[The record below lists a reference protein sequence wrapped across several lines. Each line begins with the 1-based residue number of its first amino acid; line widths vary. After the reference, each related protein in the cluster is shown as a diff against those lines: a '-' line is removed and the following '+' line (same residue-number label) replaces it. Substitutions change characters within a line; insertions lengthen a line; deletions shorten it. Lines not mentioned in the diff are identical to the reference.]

1 LWRHERLNR
10 CAALETL
17 TMLADE
23 PITQLWLNQV
33 CQHDETA
40 SRLLVERLYPLVF
53 RIAMAHRPRQMA
65 EEDLCQEVFMSVF
78 ANLEQYGGKVPFEHW
93 VSRIAVNTCI
103 DQLRRQR
110 ARPELRYADLSEEE
124 SQCLQAMV
132 SDQAAP
138 SPEQSAA
145 TSELVDKLL
154 DGLSPEDRLLIQ
166 WLELEDRTVNEVAV
180 LTGWS
185 KALVRVRAFR
195 ARLRMKKTLE
205 RILEHEKL

>member
-1 LWRHERLNR
+1 
-10 CAALETL
+10 
-17 TMLADE
+17 MLADE
-23 PITQLWLNQV
+23 PITQNWLRQV
-33 CQHDETA
+33 CQHDEEA
-40 SRLLVERLYPLVF
+40 ARLLVERLYPIVF
-53 RIAMAHRPRQMA
+53 RIVTAHRPRQMA

-124 SQCLQAMV
+124 VLCLESTLA
-132 SDQAAP
+132 DQAES

-145 TSELVDKLL
+145 TRELVDKLL
-154 DGLSPEDRLLIQ
+154 DDLDPSDRLLIK
-166 WLELEDRTVNEVAV
+166 WLELEDRTVKEVAE

-185 KALVRVRAFR
+185 QALVKVRAFR
-195 ARLRMKKTLE
+195 ARHRMRKTLE
-205 RILEHEKL
+205 RILKQENL